1 MVIENLKYEG
11 FIHKVK
17 STEIYLKFNE
27 RFHHEYDSENCQ
39 VTFKSSYTTIQR
51 CHNAVNLALNRLGPD
66 FLFPTK
72 IVQKEPQF
80 HLEEYETEEEPTHR
94 RIRHRHNKSVSS
106 DSSSISSIS
115 DTASDNLKSPKMSV
129 AERLFNVKST
139 ESSFEETSP
148 TRSEMNRSFK
158 TNLTNSASKSKT
170 NIAILRTPNESN
182 VHTNDE
188 LEPYITQ
195 IKKRKLNWF
204 NKKLNYYQ
212 KEAVR
217 NIILGLARP
226 LPYVIFG
233 PPGTGKTVTLCETIL
248 QLLTTI
254 PESRL
259 LVATPSNSS
268 ANLIAERLLDNNI
281 LKPGDLVC
289 FLLSQILL

>member
-1 MVIENLKYEG
+1 M
-11 FIHKVK
+11 
-17 STEIYLKFNE
+17 
-27 RFHHEYDSENCQ
+27 
-39 VTFKSSYTTIQR
+39 TFKSSYSTIQR
-51 CHNAVNLALNRLGPD
+51 CHNAVNLAPNRLGFD

-72 IVQKEPQF
+72 VVQKEPQF
-80 HLEEYETEEEPTHR
+80 HLEEYEAEKNLTH
-94 RIRHRHNKSVSS
+94 IRVHSHNKSVSS
-106 DSSSISSIS
+106 DSSSVTSIS
-115 DTASDNLKSPKMSV
+115 DRTVTASNNTTKISSKISV
-129 AERLFNVKST
+129 AERLLNAKSA
-139 ESSFEETSP
+139 ESSFKETMMST
-148 TRSEMNRSFK
+148 TRSKMSENFK
-158 TNLTNSASKSKT
+158 TNLARSKSEKT
-170 NIAILRTPNESN
+170 NIAMISKTPSESM

-268 ANLIAERLLDNNI
+268 ANLVAERLLDSNI

-289 FLLSQILL
+289 FSFTQILL

>member
-1 MVIENLKYEG
+1 
-11 FIHKVK
+11 
-17 STEIYLKFNE
+17 
-27 RFHHEYDSENCQ
+27 

-51 CHNAVNLALNRLGPD
+51 CHNAINLALNRLGSD

-72 IVQKEPQF
+72 VVQKEPQF
-80 HLEEYETEEEPTHR
+80 HLEEYEVEKKLTHMR
-94 RIRHRHNKSVSS
+94 VHNHNKSISS
-106 DSSSISSIS
+106 DSSYVTSIS
-115 DTASDNLKSPKMSV
+115 DGTMTASNNTTKVSPRISV
-129 AERLFNVKST
+129 AERLLNAKSI
-139 ESSFEETSP
+139 ESPFKETMMS
-148 TRSEMNRSFK
+148 TTMSKMSQNLK
-158 TNLTNSASKSKT
+158 TNLARSESEKT
-170 NIAILRTPNESN
+170 NIAISKTPSGSM
-182 VHTNDE
+182 VHINDE

-268 ANLIAERLLDNNI
+268 ANLIAERLLDSNI

-289 FLLSQILL
+289 FFFTQILL